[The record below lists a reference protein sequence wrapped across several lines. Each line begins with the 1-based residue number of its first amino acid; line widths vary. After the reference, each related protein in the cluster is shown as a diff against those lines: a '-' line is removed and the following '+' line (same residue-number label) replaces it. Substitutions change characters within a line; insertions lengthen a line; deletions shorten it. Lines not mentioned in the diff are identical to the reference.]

1 MHRMNRLFS
10 LIALAPLLAVSSFAH
25 AAGNAE
31 AAKKLAEPC
40 AACHGV
46 DGNPTDPQYPRLA
59 GQYRDYLQEAMNQY
73 KNGKRKNAI
82 MAGFMQPLTE
92 QNIADL
98 AVHFA
103 NLPGGKLDDL
113 SHPAKP
119 AGK

>member
-1 MHRMNRLFS
+1 MNRFYS
-10 LIALAPLLAVSSFAH
+10 LIALASLLAASSFAQ

-40 AACHGV
+40 AVCHGA

-59 GQYRDYLQEAMNQY
+59 GQYRDYLQEAMHQY

-98 AVHFA
+98 AAHFA
-103 NLPGGKLDDL
+103 SLPGGKLGDL
-113 SHPAKP
+113 SQSGKP